1 MAIIGAGLEA
11 LGAAIVGVA
20 TAAAFIAISLILC
33 ITILIYTNKINYK
46 EIIELIKNNKRWR

>member
-11 LGAAIVGVA
+11 LSAAIVGVA
-20 TAAAFIAISLILC
+20 TAAAFVAISLILC